1 MPAGQMH
8 KDEVRTDS
16 ALVRRLVAGQFP
28 QWADRPVTPVAS
40 GGTSNAIYRLGDDL
54 AVRLPRIE
62 SAVDQVEFEHEWLP
76 VLARHLPVVVPEPCA
91 VGRPDESYPWPW
103 AVCRWVDGEHP
114 AEGNTDPRGFAAD
127 LGELV
132 AGLRRADA
140 AGVPVGY
147 RGGPLS
153 GRDAYLREW
162 TEAARDLVD
171 VDAVLSVWEAALAAP
186 AWDGPPVW
194 SHGDLLAGNVLV
206 KGGRLCGLID
216 FGAAG
221 VGDPACDAMAA
232 WTLLDADSR
241 DVFRETAG
249 FDDATWARGKGWAL
263 TFISALTYYR
273 ETNPTMYAVAQRAV
287 GAVLSDRP

>member
-1 MPAGQMH
+1 MSGGLMH

-16 ALVRRLVAGQFP
+16 VLVQRLVAGQFP
-28 QWADRPVTPVAS
+28 QWADRVVRPVPSA
-40 GGTSNAIYRLGDDL
+40 GTDNAIYRLGDDL

-76 VLARHLPVVVPEPCA
+76 VLARHLPVAVPEPCA
-91 VGRPDESYPWPW
+91 VGRPAEGYPWPW
-103 AVCRWVDGEHP
+103 SIYRWVDGEHP
-114 AEGNTDPRGFAAD
+114 TEGNVDQRRFAAD

-132 AGLRRADA
+132 ASLRRADTTGA
-140 AGVPVGY
+140 RAGY

-153 GRDAYLREW
+153 GRDESTRKW
-162 TEAARDLVD
+162 IGAARGLVD
-171 VDAVLSVWEAALAAP
+171 VDALVSAWEAALAAP

-194 SHGDLLAGNVLV
+194 THGDLLTGNVLV
-206 KGGRLCGLID
+206 KDGRLCGLID

-232 WTLLDADSR
+232 WTLLDSDSR
-241 DVFRETAG
+241 EVFRATAG

-263 TFISALTYYR
+263 TFVSALTYYR
-273 ETNPTMYAVAQRAV
+273 TTNPTMYAIAERAV
-287 GAVLSDRP
+287 TAVLADG

>member
-1 MPAGQMH
+1 MSGGQMH

-16 ALVRRLVAGQFP
+16 ALVQRLIAGQFP
-28 QWADRPVTPVAS
+28 QWADRPVTRVPS
-40 GGTSNAIYRLGDDL
+40 GGTDNAIYRLGDEL

-62 SAVDQVEFEHEWLP
+62 GAVKQVGFEHEWLP
-76 VLARHLPVVVPEPCA
+76 VLAKHLPVAVPQPCA
-91 VGRPDESYPWPW
+91 VGRPADGYPWPW
-103 AVCRWVDGEHP
+103 AVHRWVDGEHP
-114 AEGNTDPRGFAAD
+114 TEGNTDPRGFAAD

-132 AGLRRADA
+132 AGLGRADT
-140 AGVPVGY
+140 AGARTGY
-147 RGGPLS
+147 RSGPLS
-153 GRDAYLREW
+153 GRDEYLREW
-162 TEAARDLVD
+162 TEAARGMVD
-171 VDAVLSVWEAALAAP
+171 VDAVLAIWENALAAP

-194 SHGDLLAGNVLV
+194 THGDLLPGNVLV
-206 KGGRLCGLID
+206 RHGRLGGLID

-273 ETNPTMYAVAQRAV
+273 ETNPTMYALAQRAV
-287 GAVLSDRP
+287 GAVLSDGP